1 MSWKWNT
8 GPLTW
13 KDKRSMCEQPL
24 RTHGDGGIVTWTD
37 SKHYHVSCL
46 LERLGFPRPAPEAAT
61 ADFVSHWGPQ
71 PP

>member
-8 GPLTW
+8 GPLAW
-13 KDKRSMCEQPL
+13 NDKCSMCGQPL
-24 RTHGDGGIVTWTD
+24 RGQGDGGIVTWTD

-46 LERLGFPRPAPEAAT
+46 LDRLAFPSPAPQVAT
-61 ADFVSHWGPQ
+61 EDFVSHWGPQ

>member
-8 GPLTW
+8 GPLTL
-13 KDKRSMCEQPL
+13 KDKCSMCEQPL
-24 RTHGDGGIVTWTD
+24 RTQGDGGIVTWTD
-37 SKHYHVSCL
+37 SKHYHLSCL
-46 LERLGFPRPAPEAAT
+46 LDRLAFPSPVPQPST

>member
-8 GPLTW
+8 GPLGW
-13 KDKRSMCEQPL
+13 KDKCAMCEQLL
-24 RTHGDGGIVTWTD
+24 RTQGDGGIVTWTD

-46 LERLGFPRPAPEAAT
+46 LDRLAFPSPDPLVAT
-61 ADFVSHWGPQ
+61 EDFVSHWGPQ